1 MANTYVLIASNT
13 LSSSTTSV
21 TFSSIPGTY
30 TDLVL
35 KYSMRT
41 DSNSYLQWLNMR
53 FNGDSGSATTYSL
66 TYLAASTSTSPVSG
80 RYTSTYRWAVQ
91 GANAA
96 LSTSNT
102 FSSYEV
108 YIPSYTVSQNKPG
121 SIFGVMENNS
131 GTDNRWE
138 IDTAAAL
145 YRNTSAITSIQIESG
160 SNILSGSSFW
170 LYGIKNS

>member
-1 MANTYVLIASNT
+1 MPSSRILIASNT
-13 LSSSTTSV
+13 LTSSAASV
-21 TFSSIPGTY
+21 TFSAIPGTY
-30 TDLVL
+30 TDLIL

-41 DSNSYLQWLNMR
+41 DSSSYLQWLNLR

-66 TYLAASTSTSPVSG
+66 TYLAGTGTAAVSG

-91 GANAA
+91 GANGA

-102 FSSYEV
+102 FSNYEV
-108 YIPSYTVSQNKPG
+108 YIPSYTVAQNKPA

-131 GTDNRWE
+131 STANQSE
-138 IDTAAAL
+138 IDTAGAL
-145 YRNTSAITSIQIESG
+145 YQNTAAITSILIESG

-170 LYGIKNS
+170 LYGLKNS